1 MIKHVIAAT
10 SLVFVAGTALAGEV
24 GSMARSSGFQ
34 SCVTAVDQDTRYLRV
49 EPKYYTNS
57 NDESRIYYM
66 NATGYRS
73 GVSGPFRIA
82 CETTTSGHKVL
93 NVKVDGGRYVGRVVD
108 PTGFAAN

>member
-10 SLVFVAGTALAGEV
+10 SLVLVAGTALAGEA
-24 GSMARSSGFQ
+24 GSMARSSGFHN
-34 SCVTAVDQDTRYLRV
+34 CVSAVTEDTRYLRV
-49 EPKYYTNS
+49 EPKYYTNT

-66 NATGYRS
+66 NANGYRS
-73 GVSGPFRIA
+73 DVSGPFRIA

-93 NVKVDGGRYVGRVVD
+93 SVKVDGGRYVGRLVD